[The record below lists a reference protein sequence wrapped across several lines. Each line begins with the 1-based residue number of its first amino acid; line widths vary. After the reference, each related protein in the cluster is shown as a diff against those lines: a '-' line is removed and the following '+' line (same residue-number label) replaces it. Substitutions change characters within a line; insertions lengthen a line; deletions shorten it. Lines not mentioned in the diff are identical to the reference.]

1 MSNHLNDQSGDAND
15 SNIAW
20 QVEPVINWLLSEG
33 RLVSSIEEF
42 TRNLGSALHNAGAP
56 LSRMRLSMRTLHP
69 LVAASTTAW
78 SKDEA
83 FIKPIESTHGIE
95 QRPSFLGSPFSI
107 IIETESAY
115 RKRLEEPLHKDEHT
129 SLHEI
134 KAGGG
139 TDYLGLPLPFT
150 ESFAIIAYTSD
161 KPGGFDHSDIAQLTK
176 LATVIAPIAEVFS
189 EKRVSKAITQ
199 AYLGNRTGQ
208 RVLHGQI
215 RRGDIEQIKAAI
227 LMSDIRDWTGLN
239 TRVSGE
245 EALAM
250 ANRYFD
256 VICDAIEDN
265 GGEIL
270 KFIGD
275 SVLAVFPLEDETLD
289 ASTVCEKALAAAKQA
304 VQLANK
310 IDPPLEVEFG
320 VGMHF
325 GQVHYG
331 NIGSKSRIDFTVMGQ
346 AVNTTARIESL
357 CSKLNTPILFSDT
370 FANQLSET
378 SVQVTEEVLKG
389 YETSLKVMTSKEF
402 DKGSV

>member
-1 MSNHLNDQSGDAND
+1 MCTHSNNQSSD
-15 SNIAW
+15 SNYTGIKW
-20 QVEPVINWLLSEG
+20 QVEPVIDWLLTEG
-33 RLVSSIEEF
+33 RLVSTVDEL
-42 TRNLGSALHNAGAP
+42 TRNLGDALLSAGAP
-56 LSRMRLSMRTLHP
+56 LSRIRLSMRTLHP
-69 LVAASTTAW
+69 LLAASTTAW
-78 SKDEA
+78 SKTED
-83 FIKPIESTHGIE
+83 FIQPIESTHGIE
-95 QRPSFLGSPFSI
+95 QRSSFLGSPFSI

-115 RKRLEEPLHKDEHT
+115 RKRLEEPLNKDDHT

-150 ESFAIIAYTSD
+150 EGSFAILAYTTD
-161 KPGGFDHSDIAQLTK
+161 RPGGFDDSDIIQLTR
-176 LATVIAPIAEVFS
+176 LATVLAPISEVFS
-189 EKRVSKAITQ
+189 EKRVSRAIAH

-208 RVLHGQI
+208 RVLNGQI
-215 RRGDIEQIKAAI
+215 TRGDIDQINAAI

-256 VICDAIEDN
+256 VISDAIEAN

-275 SVLAVFPLEDETLD
+275 SVLAVFPLEDSSL
-289 ASTVCEKALAAAKQA
+289 SSSSVCEQALATARQA
-304 VQLANK
+304 VRVADK
-310 IDPPLEVEFG
+310 VEPPLEIEFG
-320 VGMHF
+320 IGIHF
-325 GQVHYG
+325 GRVHYG
-331 NIGSKSRIDFTVMGQ
+331 NIGSKTRIDFTVMGQ

-357 CSKLNTPILFSDT
+357 CSKLNTPILFSES

-378 SVQVTEEVLKG
+378 SVQVAEEVLKG
-389 YETSLKVMTSKEF
+389 FDTSLKVMTTEEYKR
-402 DKGSV
+402 

>member
-1 MSNHLNDQSGDAND
+1 MVNNQSDD
-15 SNIAW
+15 ETDLCTQW
-20 QVEPVINWLLSEG
+20 LLEPVINWLLNEG
-33 RLVSSIEEF
+33 RLVSSVDEF
-42 TRNLGSALHNAGAP
+42 TRNLGDTLCKAGAP
-56 LSRMRLSMRTLHP
+56 LSRIRLSMRTLHP

-78 SKDEA
+78 SKDED
-83 FIKPIESTHGIE
+83 FIQPIESTHGIE
-95 QRPSFLGSPFSI
+95 QRPSFIGSPFSI
-107 IIETESAY
+107 IIETESTY
-115 RKRLEEPLHKDEHT
+115 RKRLEEPLNKDEHIA
-129 SLHEI
+129 LHEI

-139 TDYLGLPLPFT
+139 TDYLGLPLPF
-150 ESFAIIAYTSD
+150 SDGNFAIIAYTTVR
-161 KPGGFDHSDIAQLTK
+161 PGGFDNSDVTQLTR
-176 LATVIAPIAEVFS
+176 LATMLAPIAEVFS
-189 EKRVSKAITQ
+189 EKRVSRAVTQ

-208 RVLHGQI
+208 RVLNGQI
-215 RRGDIEQIKAAI
+215 RRGDIEQIEAAI
-227 LMSDIRDWTGLN
+227 LMSDIRDWTGWN

-275 SVLAVFPLEDETLD
+275 SVLAVFPLEDESLNP
-289 ASTVCEKALAAAKQA
+289 SSVCENALAAAKQA
-304 VQLANK
+304 VRVADE

-331 NIGSKSRIDFTVMGQ
+331 NIGSKTRIDFTVMGQ

-357 CSKLNTPILFSDT
+357 CSELNTPVLFSES
-370 FANQLSET
+370 FAKKLSET
-378 SVQVTEEVLKG
+378 SIQVGEEVLKG
-389 YETSLKVMTSKEF
+389 YEISFKVMTSEEF
-402 DKGSV
+402 KNS